1 MEYLLDYDIVGEV
14 LIPLENNLE
23 HSYEKSN
30 ISLES
35 ILNKNFK
42 DFRSILFQG
51 ELLRFFVVLKIKAA
65 NDEQLPNPSDFLND
79 LFIKFDFDPSCDNIE
94 AEFKVTDDMFYKPE
108 ENDTSLLLSEIDKL
122 NSELFSLH
130 RNTVFSQLSNDV
142 RNIYNYK
149 NLNYDFISRRTYL
162 EQSGIFILEV
172 IRHISKYICELT
184 TSCPE

>member
-1 MEYLLDYDIVGEV
+1 MEIILDYDIVGEV

-30 ISLES
+30 ISLDS

-51 ELLRFFVVLKIKAA
+51 ELLRFFVVLKIKSN
-65 NDEQLPNPSDFLND
+65 NDELPNPAEFLSD
-79 LFIKFDFDPSCDNIE
+79 LFIKFDFDPSCDNNE
-94 AEFKVTDDMFYKPE
+94 AEFKITDDFFYKPE
-108 ENDTSLLLSEIDKL
+108 ENDALQLLNEIDKL
-122 NSELFSLH
+122 NSDLFSLH

-162 EQSGIFILEV
+162 ENGGIYILEV
-172 IRHISKYICELT
+172 IRHISKEILI
-184 TSCPE
+184 